1 MAVVPT
7 QLIRFHPFSS
17 LAPEYLSHICEQAE
31 VESYAKGKIVF
42 KRGKELPKLY
52 FLLEGR
58 VKLVDANFESREINT
73 GVEESGYALNEL
85 NPSKESAV
93 ATEDIKILLVD
104 RKELDLV
111 MAASQSKE
119 DIPVEAQGS
128 ADDDFVTA
136 QINYLD
142 AYAYPQPA
150 VLDSESS
157 DWMSKLLDS
166 PLFSSVSPGNIQQL
180 FSRFEEIDLTAGDV
194 IFEADDE
201 GDYFYVISRGSAR
214 IFPQNSMDAI
224 DLALG
229 DYFGEESLVG
239 DTTRNA
245 TVAMTTS
252 GAVMRLSKQDFV
264 ELLQKP
270 LFKYIEKE
278 QIDEFGPQVQLLDV
292 RLPIEH
298 RHYRVQGSRNIALAK
313 LRDLLDS
320 LDPGYTYVVTD
331 DAGCRSKVAVQLLLQ
346 KGLSAVILNQSS
358 NCYT

>member
-1 MAVVPT
+1 
-7 QLIRFHPFSS
+7 
-17 LAPEYLSHICEQAE
+17 LAPEYVSHICEQAE
-31 VESYAKGKIVF
+31 IESYAKGKIVF

-58 VKLVDANFESREINT
+58 VKLVDANFESREVNKDS
-73 GVEESGYALNEL
+73 EESGYALNEL

-93 ATEDIKILLVD
+93 AVENVRVLLLD
-104 RKELDLV
+104 RKALDLI
-111 MAASQSKE
+111 MAASQSKDE
-119 DIPVEAQGS
+119 IPVESESGN
-128 ADDDFVTA
+128 DDSEFVTA

-142 AYAYPQPA
+142 AYYPQPA
-150 VLDSESS
+150 VLDSEAS

-166 PLFSSVSPGNIQQL
+166 PLFSSISPGNIQQL
-180 FSRFEEIDLTAGDV
+180 FARFEEVDLTAGDV

-201 GDYFYVISRGSAR
+201 GDYFYVLSSGNAR
-214 IFPQNSMDAI
+214 IFPQSSMEAI
-224 DLALG
+224 DLAIG

-252 GAVMRLSKQDFV
+252 GSIMRLSKEDFV
-264 ELLQKP
+264 ELLQEP
-270 LFKYIEKE
+270 LFKYIERE

-298 RHYRVQGSRNIALAK
+298 RHFRVQGARNIALAK
-313 LRDLLDS
+313 LRDSLDK

-358 NCYT
+358 QCYQ